1 MENAAVRCMRLRIN
15 QLKRSFRM
23 EPNQKYATVGAF
35 LIITIVAFVAICVW
49 LQGALANRD
58 KACYV
63 MRFDNSVAGL
73 SQGSTITFRGV
84 GVGQVESIRINPRN
98 DAEILVRAALDKQT
112 PIKASTVA
120 TLKPQGITGGS
131 YIELDLKNG
140 ETRSGQPMGKDEE
153 CRLITT
159 LPSGIDQIV
168 NRLPQILD
176 NALVVTQRL
185 SDLLDTGNVENVNGT
200 LANLNKLTEDLSKAS
215 SELGPQLEQAGS
227 QLTAAMENLN
237 KMSKQFESNG
247 STAASFQQTIRDAQS
262 TIEEVKALTEE
273 IRSNPR
279 RMLLTPKVNE
289 VKVP

>member
-1 MENAAVRCMRLRIN
+1 
-15 QLKRSFRM
+15 M